1 MVASD
6 EPALAVHL
14 PNDVR
19 APAAAREVLRGALPT
34 SARDGIGQI
43 IELLTDELVSNVVC
57 HVGAPMQLRAFRD
70 PSSVRIEVDDPSTEC
85 PVLQR
90 PEPLDDHGRGILLIE
105 TLATVWGVD
114 LREDGKTVWF
124 EIETPP
130 LDG

>member
-6 EPALAVHL
+6 EPALAVDL

-19 APAAAREVLRGALPT
+19 APAAAREVLRSALPT

-43 IELLTDELVSNVVC
+43 IELLTDELVSNVVR
-57 HVGAPMQLRAFRD
+57 HVGAPMQLRAYRD
-70 PSSVRIEVDDPSTEC
+70 PSSVRIEVDDPSTD
-85 PVLQR
+85 PPRLQR
-90 PEPLDDHGRGILLIE
+90 PDPGDDHGRGILLVE